1 MTALVLPLLD
11 HLVAVVSGERTD
23 IAQRGCSQEDVAF
36 EVDLILLKLAHSLL
50 PALALVAEQVEQ
62 TLCVLQPALAQLLIV
77 SQLLDEVTSVLQV
90 SLHILDVLLDSF
102 DLCLHLR

>member
-1 MTALVLPLLD
+1 M
-11 HLVAVVSGERTD
+11 
-23 IAQRGCSQEDVAF
+23 
-36 EVDLILLKLAHSLL
+36 LKLAHSLL

-62 TLCVLQPALAQLLIV
+62 TLCVLQSALAQLLIV